1 MRAPKFGGRFNC
13 FVIILL
19 GSLLAASAGASA
31 GDLGELSN
39 SNLRGAAAADEL
51 WMQVNACIQAAITNG
66 FKNNPVP
73 LPPTKLPIPT
83 CIYVS
88 PAGMDSQLGDGFT
101 ILKDFDKRYPLY
113 AFLTL
118 PSKAVTGIEDP
129 QINFF
134 VLKPMALVN
143 TSYSRNLWIDAW
155 TWLSYT
161 VSPMYAANHK
171 NVKPRVD
178 QMGLAINSETGRT
191 QNQLHIHMACINK
204 AVQTTLSTAKP
215 TPPITMTAWSGPIPM
230 TVPAG
235 SAHSYRAIVLT
246 SLAQNPF
253 LVMQS
258 VPGYSPKDPGKETLV
273 LTGVPGKS
281 TYYLLE
287 DYAHGTDAGHGEE
300 LLDYTCAT
308 QP

>member
-1 MRAPKFGGRFNC
+1 MKLLKSGWRVRCLVF
-13 FVIILL
+13 LL
-19 GSLLAASAGASA
+19 GLLLTASVAASASDVDG
-31 GDLGELSN
+31 L
-39 SNLRGAAAADEL
+39 LRAAPAPTTDKL
-51 WMQVNACIQAAITNG
+51 WKQVNTCIQDAITNG

-73 LPPTKLPIPT
+73 LPPPTGKPIPT
-83 CIYVS
+83 CIYVA

-101 ILKDFDKRYPLY
+101 VLKDIDPRYPLY

-129 QINFF
+129 QVNFF
-134 VLKPMALVN
+134 LLMPSPQVN
-143 TSYSRNLWIDAW
+143 TSYTRNLWVDAW

-171 NVKPRVD
+171 GTKPRVD
-178 QMGLAINSETGRT
+178 QMGLAINSQMGRT
-191 QNQLHIHMACINK
+191 LNQLHIHMACINK
-204 AVQTTLSTAKP
+204 AVQDTLAKAKP
-215 TPPITMTAWSGPIPM
+215 TPPITTTAWSGPIPM
-230 TVPAG
+230 TVPATG
-235 SAHSYRAIVLT
+235 PHSYRAIVLN
-246 SLAQNPF
+246 SLGQNPF

-258 VPGYSPKDPGKETLV
+258 VPGYSDPGRETLV
-273 LTGVPGKS
+273 VTGKPGTS

-287 DYAHGTDAGHGEE
+287 DYAHGADVGHGEE

>member
-1 MRAPKFGGRFNC
+1 MKIPKSDRPVRC
-13 FVIILL
+13 LVLILL
-19 GSLLAASAGASA
+19 GSLLAASVTASA
-31 GDLGELSN
+31 GDVEGL
-39 SNLRGAAAADEL
+39 LRAAPAPTPDKL
-51 WMQVNACIQAAITNG
+51 WMQVNTCIQDAISNG

-73 LPPTKLPIPT
+73 LPPPAGKPIPT
-83 CIYVS
+83 CIYVA

-101 ILKDFDKRYPLY
+101 ILKDIDPRYPLY

-129 QINFF
+129 QVTFF
-134 VLKPMALVN
+134 LVKPNPQVN
-143 TSYSRNLWIDAW
+143 TSYSRNVWVDAW

-171 NVKPRVD
+171 GVKPRVD
-178 QMGLAINSETGRT
+178 QMGLAINSQMGRT
-191 QNQLHIHMACINK
+191 LNQLHIHMACINK
-204 AVQTTLSTAKP
+204 AVQDTLATAKP
-215 TPPITMTAWSGPIPM
+215 TPPITTTAWSGLIPM
-230 TVPAG
+230 TVPAKG
-235 SAHSYRAIVLT
+235 PHSYRAIVLGN
-246 SLAQNPF
+246 LGQNPF

-258 VPGYSPKDPGKETLV
+258 VPGYSSDPGKVTLV
-273 LTGVPGKS
+273 VTGKPGTS

-287 DYAHGTDAGHGEE
+287 DYAHGSDEGHGEE